1 MIRTQ
6 LYLPKPLYNTLRT
19 TAAKE
24 QKSTAQLIRD
34 LLSYALKT
42 KKKANEGKFFL
53 ELADKGVRGLDSQG
67 SLKIDEELYGSS

>member
-6 LYLPKPLYNTLRT
+6 LYLPKPLYQTLRT

-34 LLSYALKT
+34 LLAYALKT
-42 KKKANEGKFFL
+42 QKKENAGKFLL
-53 ELADKGVRGLDSQG
+53 ELADKGVHGLDFQG
-67 SLKIDEELYGSS
+67 SLKIDDELYGSS